1 MKLMVGKVTAKAGRY
16 ITIHPHVY
24 SSCKRVT
31 SNLIKI

>member
-1 MKLMVGKVTAKAGRY
+1 MKLMEGKVTAKAERY
-16 ITIHPHVY
+16 ITVHPQVY